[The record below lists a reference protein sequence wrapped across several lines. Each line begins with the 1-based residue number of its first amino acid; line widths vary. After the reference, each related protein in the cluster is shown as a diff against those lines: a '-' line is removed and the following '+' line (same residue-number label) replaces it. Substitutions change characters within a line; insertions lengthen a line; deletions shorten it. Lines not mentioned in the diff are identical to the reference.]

1 MKHHFIP
8 TRMAI
13 LKTKKDITNVGQDT
27 KKMGHSYIA
36 RGNVNVKHV
45 AALKDSSAVPQKS

>member
-1 MKHHFIP
+1 
-8 TRMAI
+8 MAI